1 MELSLLLHSKDACPR
16 TVTLEQVVE
25 LITTGNSLA
34 MPLCSVAA
42 VLEGGYRQKD
52 ATRMTGLAV
61 VSYTALDGG
70 SVAELREEARADSHT
85 LLLFGSADTLHI
97 IFGYEIDRTYDLHQQ
112 KLFYPKAYD
121 LGADYYDQLLG
132 LKTDRADKGRMVQLV
147 ADAAA
152 YHQTDAEPFYVW
164 EIKEANQA
172 KREGRKPRG
181 TPRERKPNW
190 QEAWASVQDIQTFLD
205 ANIQLRHNV
214 ITRRVEYRKFANA
227 TEWKPIDDYVV
238 NSLWSKMA
246 VEKQV
251 RVQDIFRV
259 IESDYVAYFNP
270 FLHYL
275 LHLPPWNGCPFIE
288 MLSWSVTV
296 KGGKQQQKLFYEC
309 LRRWLVGMV
318 AGWVD
323 DEVVNHEILV
333 LIGEQ
338 GSYKTTWFQHLLPP
352 ELRQY
357 FYTKSN
363 SSRMTRDDLLT
374 LTQYGLICCEELDT
388 MRPQELNQLKA
399 AVTMKTVDERAA
411 YARYHE
417 HRPHIASFCGTGN
430 NVQFLND
437 PTGNRRWLPF
447 EVDCILDPRDNEP
460 LWDQVYAE
468 AYHLYRDGFRYWFY
482 RGELAELSKHNE
494 AFEAPRQEQELI
506 RQIFRVPGPGET
518 GEFITRTGILQAIGW
533 NPALRLN
540 INNIA
545 PAMKELGF
553 PRKRTNSERGYLV
566 CRYSE
571 LEKTEQKYAK
581 ARLAK
586 DEHAADDDTDDAS
599 DAFI

>member
-1 MELSLLLHSKDACPR
+1 M
-16 TVTLEQVVE
+16 
-25 LITTGNSLA
+25 
-34 MPLCSVAA
+34 
-42 VLEGGYRQKD
+42 
-52 ATRMTGLAV
+52 
-61 VSYTALDGG
+61 
-70 SVAELREEARADSHT
+70 
-85 LLLFGSADTLHI
+85 
-97 IFGYEIDRTYDLHQQ
+97 
-112 KLFYPKAYD
+112 
-121 LGADYYDQLLG
+121 
-132 LKTDRADKGRMVQLV
+132 
-147 ADAAA
+147 
-152 YHQTDAEPFYVW
+152 
-164 EIKEANQA
+164 
-172 KREGRKPRG
+172 
-181 TPRERKPNW
+181 
-190 QEAWASVQDIQTFLD
+190 
-205 ANIQLRHNV
+205 
-214 ITRRVEYRKFANA
+214 
-227 TEWKPIDDYVV
+227 
-238 NSLWSKMA
+238 
-246 VEKQV
+246 
-251 RVQDIFRV
+251 
-259 IESDYVAYFNP
+259 
-270 FLHYL
+270 
-275 LHLPPWNGCPFIE
+275 
-288 MLSWSVTV
+288 
-296 KGGKQQQKLFYEC
+296 
-309 LRRWLVGMV
+309 
-318 AGWVD
+318 D

-363 SSRMTRDDLLT
+363 SSHMTRDDLLT

-506 RQIFRVPGPGET
+506 KQIFRVPGPGET